1 MQIGASAVQTGAVQ
15 VGRPTR
21 AHLYQLD
28 VIRLLTCIGVVA
40 IHTVELILPESR
52 AGGAVVMALHTTR
65 ELFFFL
71 TALALTYSAGAADR
85 VVAAVPLWR
94 RRYPLILVPYLSWTV
109 LYWAGDSVSWG
120 QLWPPD
126 VNLAQLGTD
135 LLIGWNHLYFLFV
148 TMQFYAVF
156 PLLAWGLRRSRG
168 WHWAVLG
175 LSAALEL
182 AATGLMQYGG
192 SEIPR
197 ALRFWF
203 DNADINV
210 VSYQFAFVVGAVT
223 GAHLDAIVGVLRRN
237 RQWVGLAAAAGV
249 VIGEATY
256 LVNLLVLG
264 LPTQAAAA
272 PLQPA
277 IVPLTL
283 AAVLALASVADWIVL
298 GYRSDGRVWKMF
310 RNGADASFGIFLAHV
325 AVLYVL
331 VQPAVRSVLGLAAL
345 PGVPLVVVTF
355 ALTVAATWALVE
367 GLRRTPVSRM
377 LTGRAR
383 RA

>member
-1 MQIGASAVQTGAVQ
+1 MSLGAPAVQTGAVQ

-52 AGGAVVMALHTTR
+52 AGGAFEMALHTTR

-71 TALALTYSAGAADR
+71 TALALTYSTGAADR
-85 VVAAVPLWR
+85 AVAAVPLWR
-94 RRYPLILVPYLSWTV
+94 RRYPLILVPYLAWTV
-109 LYWAGDSVSWG
+109 LYWAGDTISWG

-126 VNLAQLGTD
+126 VDLAQLGTD
-135 LLIGWNHLYFLFV
+135 LLVGWNHLYFLFV

-156 PLLAWGLRRSRG
+156 PLVAWGLRRTRG

-175 LSAALEL
+175 LSAGLEL
-182 AATGLMQYGG
+182 AATGLMQYA
-192 SEIPR
+192 SAEIPGP
-197 ALRFWF
+197 LRLWF

-210 VSYQFAFVVGAVT
+210 VSYQFAFTVGALT
-223 GAHLDAIVGVLRRN
+223 GAHLEAIVAFLRRN
-237 RQWVGLAAAAGV
+237 RQWVWLAAGAGV
-249 VIGEATY
+249 VIGEGVY
-256 LVNLLVLG
+256 LVNLVALG
-264 LPTQAAAA
+264 LAPQAAAA

-277 IVPLTL
+277 IVPLTV
-283 AAVLALASVADWIVL
+283 AAVLALASVADWVVL
-298 GYRSDGRVWKMF
+298 RLRGDARVWRMF
-310 RNGADASFGIFLAHV
+310 SSGAEASFGIFLAHV

-331 VQPAVRSVLGLAAL
+331 VQPPIRSVLGLEAL
-345 PGVPLVVVTF
+345 PGFALVLVTF
-355 ALTVAATWALVE
+355 ALTVAVTWVLVE
-367 GLRRTPVSRM
+367 LLRRTPLSRT
-377 LTGRAR
+377 LTGRPR